1 MTRLPL
7 IIECVLF
14 GLIGL
19 VAILLA
25 SITLK
30 LLQTGIVYA
39 VFYVKELVS
48 YRNSKIS
55 DWINKRSK

>member
-1 MTRLPL
+1 MTGLPL

-25 SITLK
+25 SIVLK
-30 LLQTGIVYA
+30 LLQAGVVYA

-55 DWINKRSK
+55 DWINKRNK